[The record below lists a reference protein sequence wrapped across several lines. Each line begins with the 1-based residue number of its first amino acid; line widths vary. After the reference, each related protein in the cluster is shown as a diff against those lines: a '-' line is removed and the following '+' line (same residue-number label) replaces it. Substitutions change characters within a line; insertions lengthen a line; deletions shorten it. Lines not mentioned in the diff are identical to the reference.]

1 MLQST
6 SQNEKKKNVVKEENP
21 DYQHFLLFQQI
32 ILKIIKTWD
41 CGIKGTCKTRPIWR
55 MVTNYRID
63 NVLKSVTAVNST

>member
-32 ILKIIKTWD
+32 ILKIIKF
-41 CGIKGTCKTRPIWR
+41 GIVGSRVHVKRDLYGETLPI
-55 MVTNYRID
+55 IE
-63 NVLKSVTAVNST
+63 STMC